1 MPYAKQAGALAF
13 HDTCLQTHI
22 VLAEDRSRHG
32 HKRYHVVRR
41 ADIGNYHGPYNEL
54 IRTKSPCRLYFDLD
68 SEMPVSDSVQDL
80 IDEVCTQIFNVYA
93 FQADPAQAIVLCS
106 SNETKY
112 SKHVIFPS
120 SFLGTIG
127 RAHITHPLVDF

>member
-41 ADIGNYHGPYNEL
+41 ADIDNYHGPYNEL
-54 IRTKSPCRLYFDLD
+54 MRTKAPCRRYFWIPKCQCP
-68 SEMPVSDSVQDL
+68 MH
-80 IDEVCTQIFNVYA
+80 QIA
-93 FQADPAQAIVLCS
+93 CKI
-106 SNETKY
+106 
-112 SKHVIFPS
+112 
-120 SFLGTIG
+120 
-127 RAHITHPLVDF
+127 